1 MRRGV
6 RADASNLNPGPQTAE
21 NTHIGN
27 LKRLGAGMGESV
39 WECFHVVRDPRVER
53 TRKHELHDILVISIC
68 AVICGAESWNEIE
81 EFGRSNED
89 WFKTFLDLPHGIPSH
104 DTFGRVFA
112 ALDPDE
118 FEAAF
123 RSWVDAVAETSAGK
137 HISIDGKTLRRSFDT
152 ASDKA
157 AVHMV
162 SAWVHENHAC
172 FGQIKVDEKSNEITA
187 IPKLLDMLC
196 LEGATV
202 TIDAIGCQREISQ
215 RITGKGGDY
224 GICLKGNQGELHE
237 DVSLFLDDAIE
248 RKSKELDT
256 YQTLDKGHGRIERRK
271 TWATPDVEWLRA
283 RHDWPG
289 LQSIAAVEAR
299 VKHKGKTCVERRY
312 FIGSF
317 DRQCAQRFGVLAR
330 NHWSVENNLHWQLD
344 VAFGED
350 DSRTRVGNAAE
361 NLSRVRRIALMLLK
375 QEKTAKVGVKSRR
388 KKAGWDRNYLL
399 KVLQGN

>member
-1 MRRGV
+1 
-6 RADASNLNPGPQTAE
+6 
-21 NTHIGN
+21 
-27 LKRLGAGMGESV
+27 MGESI
-39 WECFHVVRDPRVER
+39 WESFYLVRDPRVER
-53 TRKHELHDILVISIC
+53 TRKHELHDILVIAIC
-68 AVICGAESWNEIE
+68 SVVCGAESWNEIE
-81 EFGRSNED
+81 EFGLSNED
-89 WFKTFLDLPHGIPSH
+89 WFKTFLELPHGIPSH

-123 RSWVDAVAETSAGK
+123 RSWVATVAETSAGK
-137 HISIDGKTLRRSFDT
+137 HISIDGKTLRRSFDS
-152 ASDKA
+152 ASGRA

-202 TIDAIGCQREISQ
+202 TIDAIGCQRDISQ

-256 YQTLDKGHGRIERRK
+256 YQTLDKGHGRIERRR
-271 TWATPDVEWLRA
+271 TWATMDTEWLRT
-283 RHDWPG
+283 RHEWPG
-289 LQSIAAVEAR
+289 LASIAAVEAR
-299 VKHKGKTCVERRY
+299 VKQKGGTTTERRY

-350 DSRTRVGNAAE
+350 DSRARIGNAAE

-375 QEKTAKVGVKSRR
+375 QEKSVRIGVKGKR

>member
-1 MRRGV
+1 
-6 RADASNLNPGPQTAE
+6 
-21 NTHIGN
+21 
-27 LKRLGAGMGESV
+27 MGESI
-39 WECFHVVRDPRVER
+39 WESFYLVRDPRVER
-53 TRKHELHDILVISIC
+53 TRKHELHDIMVIAIC
-68 AVICGAESWNEIE
+68 SVICGAEGWCEME
-81 EFGRSNED
+81 EFGLSNED
-89 WFKTFLDLPHGIPSH
+89 WFREFLDLPHGIPSH

-123 RSWVDAVAETSAGK
+123 RSWVATVAETSAGK

-152 ASDKA
+152 ASRKA

-162 SAWVHENHAC
+162 SAWVHEDHAC

-196 LEGATV
+196 LKGATV
-202 TIDAIGCQREISQ
+202 TIDAMGCQREISQ
-215 RITGKGGDY
+215 RIVQKGGNY

-237 DVSLFLDDAIE
+237 DVKLFLDDAIE
-248 RKSKELDT
+248 RSAKDLDT
-256 YQTLDKGHGRIERRK
+256 YQTLDKGHGRIERRR
-271 TWATPDVEWLRA
+271 TWATMDTEWLKA
-283 RHDWPG
+283 RHEWPG
-289 LQSIAAVEAR
+289 LKSIAAVEAR
-299 VKHKGKTCVERRY
+299 VKQKGKTASERRY

-330 NHWSVENNLHWQLD
+330 NHWSVENNLHWMLD

-350 DSRTRVGNAAE
+350 DSRVRVGNAAE

-375 QEKTAKVGVKSRR
+375 QEKTAKVGVKARR
-388 KKAGWDRNYLL
+388 KKAGWDRSYLL